1 MSLHLDFLDRLIAFP
16 TVSDRPNRALIAWAQ
31 EILSSAGARV
41 ELFPDE
47 TGTKASLLAT
57 IGDGAAGGL
66 LLSGH
71 SDVVPVEGQAW
82 TTDPFEASER
92 DGRVYGR
99 GSADMKGFLACAL
112 EAMVKAAARPPA
124 RPLGLAISYDEEIG
138 CVGVRPMLRALAGRS
153 VRPDLVLVGEPT
165 GMTLATGHKGKV
177 AARLRCTGVAA
188 HSALAPTG
196 LNAIHLA
203 ADFLSDLRAEQARL
217 AEAGAR
223 DPAHSIPYTTV
234 HAGVIA
240 GGTALNIV
248 PAQSTLDF
256 EIRNVAAEPIDPILD
271 RLFATAA
278 RLQAAETERFPEAR
292 VAVEVVNAYPGLGID
307 PDHPALARLKALIG
321 PAAHKVDYGTEGGLF
336 HEALGVPVAVCGPG
350 FMEQGHKADEF
361 VSLDQLERCRSVLGG
376 LIDALD

>member
-16 TVSDRPNRALIAWAQ
+16 TVSRDSNLALIEWAR
-31 EILSSAGARV
+31 EVLAEAGVRV

-47 TGTKASLLAT
+47 TGAKASLLAT
-57 IGDGAAGGL
+57 LGDGPGGL

-82 TTDPFEASER
+82 TSDPFRATTR
-92 DGRVYGR
+92 NDRVYGR
-99 GSADMKGFLACAL
+99 GAADMKGFLACAV
-112 EAMVKAAARPPA
+112 EAMANAARRPPA

-138 CVGVRPMLRALAGRS
+138 CVGVRPMLAALAARGL
-153 VRPDLVLVGEPT
+153 RPDLVLVGEPT

-177 AARLRCTGVAA
+177 AARLRCTGVPA

-203 ADFLSDLRAEQARL
+203 ADFLADLRAEQARL
-217 AEAGAR
+217 AAAGAR
-223 DPAHSIPYTTV
+223 DPAHSVPYTTV
-234 HAGVIA
+234 HAGLMA

-248 PAQSTLDF
+248 PAHASLDF
-256 EIRNVAAEPIDPILD
+256 EIRNVAAEPIEPILD

-278 RLQAAETERFPEAR
+278 RLQAAEAERFPEAR
-292 VAVEVVNAYPGLGID
+292 VAVEIVNAYPGLGTD
-307 PDHPALARLKALIG
+307 PDHPALARLVALVG
-321 PAAHKVDYGTEGGLF
+321 RDVHKVDYGTEGGLF

-361 VSLDQLERCRSVLGG
+361 VSLEQLERCRGVLAGM
-376 LIDALD
+376 IAALA